1 MTDEAF
7 YKQYSRMAATPVYKL
22 VLALAVPT
30 IISMLVTNVYNMAD
44 TYFVSGLGTSAS
56 GATGVVFGL
65 MSMIQAFGFMFGHG
79 AGSHISRL
87 LGSRE
92 IEKAKIYSATGFYFS
107 LLCGCIVAVIGIA
120 FQTGLMQAL
129 GSTDSILPYAK
140 AYSFFILLAAPA
152 MTASCVL
159 NNILRYEGKAA
170 YAMVGLTAGGLL
182 NIFGD
187 WLLIRKFHLGIT
199 GAGIST
205 AVSQYSSLVLLMQPF
220 LLGQVESSLHIKYL
234 SRDVRTVSGIVL
246 VGMPSM
252 MRQGLNSASVMA
264 LNLCAAP
271 FGDAAIAAMSITS
284 RIVNFMF
291 CISVGI
297 GQGFQ
302 PVSAFNYGAKK
313 YGRVK
318 QA

>member
-120 FQTGLMQAL
+120 FQTGLMRAL

-170 YAMVGLTAGGLL
+170 YARWA
-182 NIFGD
+182 
-187 WLLIRKFHLGIT
+187 
-199 GAGIST
+199 
-205 AVSQYSSLVLLMQPF
+205 
-220 LLGQVESSLHIKYL
+220 
-234 SRDVRTVSGIVL
+234 
-246 VGMPSM
+246 
-252 MRQGLNSASVMA
+252 
-264 LNLCAAP
+264 
-271 FGDAAIAAMSITS
+271 
-284 RIVNFMF
+284 
-291 CISVGI
+291 
-297 GQGFQ
+297 
-302 PVSAFNYGAKK
+302 
-313 YGRVK
+313 
-318 QA
+318 